1 MIEKSDDL
9 WSQITTVASQ
19 VIGWCAQE
27 ILTVDAL
34 REQMLQE
41 WRTIREGED
50 QPSPRLLT
58 RMALRICSSALC
70 AAWRS
75 AQPDI
80 RNRACDNLRRY
91 LNRFLQNSNYAQTLW
106 KDVHVTEDILQEVLE
121 ELYMAVKRN
130 PRAGPDDPASF
141 LKYAQVAALH
151 HAHAYV
157 QKRRQ
162 QIQCLSLEDME
173 EYQQEEC
180 VEILVE
186 KREHNPQRYAE
197 HYELQQILKDV
208 ILTLRNRR
216 YQQVLLY
223 TYLAGMEER
232 ELASYLDVSEQE
244 IYMWRHRALQAIRNK
259 SEIIEVLR
267 LYRE

>member
-91 LNRFLQNSNYAQTLW
+91 LKRFLQNSNYAQRLW

-151 HAHAYV
+151 HAHAYA
-157 QKRRQ
+157 QKHRQ

-223 TYLAGMEER
+223 TYLAGMEEHD
-232 ELASYLDVSEQE
+232 LASYLGVSVQE
-244 IYMWRHRALQAIRNK
+244 IYMWRHRALQALRNK

>member
-50 QPSPRLLT
+50 QPTQRLLT

-75 AQPDI
+75 AQPDM
-80 RNRACDNLRRY
+80 RNRACDNLWRY
-91 LNRFLQNSNYAQTLW
+91 LYRFLQNSKYAQSLW
-106 KDVHVTEDILQEVLE
+106 QDVHATEDILQEVLK
-121 ELYMAVKRN
+121 ELYAAVKRN
-130 PRAGPDDPASF
+130 PGAGPDDPASF

-157 QKRRQ
+157 QKLRQ

-180 VEILVE
+180 VEILME
-186 KREHNPQRYAE
+186 KREYNPQQYAE
-197 HYELQQILKDV
+197 YYELQQILKDV

-216 YQQVLLY
+216 YQQVLIY
-223 TYLAGMEER
+223 TYFAGMTEH
-232 ELASYLDVSEQE
+232 ELASYLGVSVQE
-244 IYMWRHRALQAIRNK
+244 IYMWRHRALQALRNK

-267 LYRE
+267 LYRK